1 MDERHFLHHFLLQH
15 TQKYRFTELSWQCS
29 NTREYLRSVK
39 TGGYEVGLFGNATV
53 QRELRSTQPGHGT
66 FMNSKWDTNM
76 SQGEEEARWNVG
88 SGWEQ
93 NKHIKEEL
101 TDVRE

>member
-1 MDERHFLHHFLLQH
+1 MRQGSWECHCSKGTLV
-15 TQKYRFTELSWQCS
+15 TQS
-29 NTREYLRSVK
+29 
-39 TGGYEVGLFGNATV
+39 GY
-53 QRELRSTQPGHGT
+53 GT
-66 FMNSKWDTNM
+66 FMNSKWDMNM
-76 SQGEEEARWNVG
+76 SQGEEEARRNVG

>member
-1 MDERHFLHHFLLQH
+1 
-15 TQKYRFTELSWQCS
+15 
-29 NTREYLRSVK
+29 
-39 TGGYEVGLFGNATV
+39 
-53 QRELRSTQPGHGT
+53 
-66 FMNSKWDTNM
+66 M
-76 SQGEEEARWNVG
+76 SQREEEARWNVG

>member
-1 MDERHFLHHFLLQH
+1 
-15 TQKYRFTELSWQCS
+15 
-29 NTREYLRSVK
+29 
-39 TGGYEVGLFGNATV
+39 
-53 QRELRSTQPGHGT
+53 
-66 FMNSKWDTNM
+66 MNSKQDMNM
-76 SQGEEEARWNVG
+76 SQGEENARWNVG

>member
-1 MDERHFLHHFLLQH
+1 M
-15 TQKYRFTELSWQCS
+15 KI
-29 NTREYLRSVK
+29 
-39 TGGYEVGLFGNATV
+39 GGYEGGLFGDATV
-53 QRELRSTQPGHGT
+53 QRELWSTQSGHGT

-76 SQGEEEARWNVG
+76 SQEKEDARWNVG
-88 SGWEQ
+88 SEWEQ